1 MFGSLECFFSIFSFL
16 FLQHPATAFF
26 HLLFKTLAL
35 LVYVF
40 GSWITSSF
48 IFIFV
53 ICIILLAFDFWT
65 VKNVSG
71 RLLVGLRWWSYVKDD
86 GATEWLFESLEDTAE
101 LTALDS
107 RLFWGALY
115 VTPLCWLLFF
125 IVALLRLQIEYLPL
139 IIAALVL
146 SGANILG
153 YMKCSASAKNKMQS
167 MLDQGM
173 KQGALSA
180 LENNSFRNWVLSSL
194 LAVTTNSKLSAPQGD
209 HAV

>member
-1 MFGSLECFFSIFSFL
+1 MFTSFFS
-16 FLQHPATAFF
+16 QHPATAVF

-35 LVYVF
+35 LIYVF

-86 GATEWLFESLEDTAE
+86 GSTEWLFESLEDTAE

-115 VTPLCWLLFF
+115 VTPLCWLFF
-125 IVALLRLQIEYLPL
+125 FVVALLRLQIEYLPL

-194 LAVTTNSKLSAPQGD
+194 LAVTTNSKPSAPQGD
-209 HAV
+209 HV